1 MAEAAAALEAG
12 PTQLARSF
20 SDAFAIPPHAYV
32 DGRRLE
38 AARAR
43 ILAGQPLADVAA
55 EVGFVD
61 QAHLTRRFRRFLGTT
76 PGQFGHGACTP
87 ALIGRAVP
95 ELTYRATLDHP
106 PGVVFDY
113 VADAENNPTW
123 HEHVRETRWIDD
135 GPTRLGRRGRQTG
148 RLFWRDWHF
157 VAEVAE
163 WDPPHLVAFQVI
175 EGHRIRTTIRVGAV
189 GRRDVMWLTV
199 RTPRILGRRIDGL
212 VSRLMQRTMAKRERG
227 DIARLRV
234 ALAARDDRAS
244 STRPP
249 AAARSG

>member
-1 MAEAAAALEAG
+1 M
-12 PTQLARSF
+12 
-20 SDAFAIPPHAYV
+20 
-32 DGRRLE
+32 
-38 AARAR
+38 
-43 ILAGQPLADVAA
+43 
-55 EVGFVD
+55 
-61 QAHLTRRFRRFLGTT
+61 
-76 PGQFGHGACTP
+76 
-87 ALIGRAVP
+87 P

-123 HEHVRETRWIDD
+123 HEHVRETRWLDD

-163 WDPPHLVAFQVI
+163 WDPPRMVAFQVI
-175 EGHRIRTTIRVGAV
+175 EGTRVRTTIRVEPSGDGTLMYAH
-189 GRRDVMWLTV
+189 RPDAAD
-199 RTPRILGRRIDGL
+199 PRPSVDAL
-212 VSRLMQRTMAKRERG
+212 VSRVMQRTTAKRERG

-249 AAARSG
+249 AAAPSG